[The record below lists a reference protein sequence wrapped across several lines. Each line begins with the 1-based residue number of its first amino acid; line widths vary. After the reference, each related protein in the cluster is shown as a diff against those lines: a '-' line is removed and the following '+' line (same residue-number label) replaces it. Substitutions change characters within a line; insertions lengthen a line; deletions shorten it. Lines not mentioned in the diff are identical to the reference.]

1 MTEGAVLVIQQPDG
15 SQEVV
20 DYELQ
25 ADFLVTSWRDKE
37 ADRQLDSL
45 RRGARFL
52 IRCSDG
58 LLLEPDVQSG
68 IVD

>member
-1 MTEGAVLVIQQPDG
+1 MEPTPVIQQPDG

-20 DYELQ
+20 EYELQ
-25 ADFLVTSWRDKE
+25 AVFLVTCWRGDE

-45 RRGARFL
+45 RRGARLL
-52 IRCSDG
+52 IQCPIG
-58 LLLEPDVQSG
+58 LVLEPDVLSG